1 MGSTHYACNERCF
14 FSDLPGAA
22 LRASSLQPAALD
34 RWISTMADYRAMLDT
49 QRAKREDTSEDAL
62 LAARDSYR
70 KKKSL

>member
-1 MGSTHYACNERCF
+1 
-14 FSDLPGAA
+14 
-22 LRASSLQPAALD
+22 
-34 RWISTMADYRAMLDT
+34 MADYRAMIDT